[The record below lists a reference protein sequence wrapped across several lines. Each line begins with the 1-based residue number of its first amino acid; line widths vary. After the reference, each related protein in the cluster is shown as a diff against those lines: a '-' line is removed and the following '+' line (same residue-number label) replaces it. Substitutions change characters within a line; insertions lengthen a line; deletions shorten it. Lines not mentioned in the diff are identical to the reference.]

1 MQLEATED
9 GPMKTANRMRDR
21 QLGELAQFLDDHPTL
36 TPIFS
41 DQAIL
46 CGFRVGLCYLS
57 LDNLQQLL
65 PIQREDIRAQ
75 SAN

>member
-1 MQLEATED
+1 
-9 GPMKTANRMRDR
+9 MKTANSIRDR
-21 QLGELAQFLDDHPTL
+21 QLGELAQFLDNHPTL

-46 CGFRVGLCYLS
+46 CGFRVGTCYLS

-65 PIQREDIRAQ
+65 PIRREDIEAQ
-75 SAN
+75 PAN